1 MDEGGGACNEKD
13 RKMIEETPFIPYAD
27 RDALPA
33 ELKAPLDAYEKR
45 MGFMPNALKLYMHR
59 PEILACLIR
68 LNNTVMR
75 DPSSHL
81 DAGLKRRISAICS
94 YLNKSA
100 YCVAHNTNTLKA
112 ESGGE
117 GEGWAFTDEDI
128 VKLLDQAYA
137 PDDPAER
144 AAIDYARA
152 ATVDHSNVPRK
163 VLDRL
168 AETMTPPQIVELACV
183 VGFWKM
189 YNSVHEAM
197 HVPVEE
203 ALLGNVAFLDA

>member
-1 MDEGGGACNEKD
+1 MA
-13 RKMIEETPFIPYAD
+13 EEQPFIPYAD
-27 RDALPA
+27 RDAMPD
-33 ELKAPLDAYEKR
+33 ELKAPLEAYERR

-59 PEILACLIR
+59 PELLACLIK

-94 YLNKSA
+94 YLNRSA
-100 YCVAHNTNTLKA
+100 YCVAHNTNTLMTDA
-112 ESGGE
+112 GSE
-117 GEGWAFTDEDI
+117 GEGWDFTDEDI
-128 VKLLDQAYA
+128 HRLLDPAYA

-152 ATVDHSNVPRK
+152 ATIDHSNVPRS
-163 VLDRL
+163 VLDAL
-168 AETMTPPQIVELACV
+168 AAHMTPPQTVELACV

-189 YNSVHEAM
+189 YNSIHEAL
-197 HVPVEE
+197 HIPVEE
-203 ALLGNVAFLDA
+203 ALQGNVAFLEA

>member
-1 MDEGGGACNEKD
+1 MAEEK
-13 RKMIEETPFIPYAD
+13 PFIPYAD
-27 RDALPA
+27 RDALP
-33 ELKAPLDAYEKR
+33 EGLKAPLAAYEQR
-45 MGFMPNALKLYMHR
+45 MGFMPNALKLYMHQ
-59 PEILACLIR
+59 PELLACLVQ
-68 LNNTVMR
+68 LNNTAMR

-100 YCVAHNTNTLKA
+100 YCVAHNTNTLMTDA
-112 ESGGE
+112 GGD
-117 GEGWAFTDEDI
+117 GEGWDFSDED
-128 VKLLDQAYA
+128 VLKLLDPAYS
-137 PDDPAER
+137 PEDPAEK

-152 ATVDHSNVPRK
+152 ATVDHSNVPRA

-168 AETMTPPQIVELACV
+168 AETMTPPQVVELACV

-189 YNSVHEAM
+189 YNSIHEAM

-203 ALLGNVAFLDA
+203 ALKANVAFLDA

>member
-1 MDEGGGACNEKD
+1 MA
-13 RKMIEETPFIPYAD
+13 EEQPFIPYAD
-27 RDALPA
+27 RDALPEA
-33 ELKAPLDAYEKR
+33 LRAPLEAYEQR

-59 PEILACLIR
+59 PELLACLVQ

-100 YCVAHNTNTLKA
+100 YCVAHNTTTLMK
-112 ESGGE
+112 EEDGD
-117 GEGWAFTDEDI
+117 GEGWAFTDED
-128 VKLLDQAYA
+128 VHKLLDPAYA

-152 ATVDHSNVPRK
+152 ATVDHSNVPRAT
-163 VLDRL
+163 LDAL
-168 AETMTPPQIVELACV
+168 AQHMTPPQIVELACV

-189 YNSVHEAM
+189 YNSIHEAL
-197 HVPVEE
+197 HIPIEE
-203 ALLGNVAFLDA
+203 ALSHNAAFLES

>member
-1 MDEGGGACNEKD
+1 MAEEK
-13 RKMIEETPFIPYAD
+13 PFIPYAD
-27 RDALPA
+27 RDALPDG
-33 ELKAPLDAYEKR
+33 LKAPLEAYEQR

-59 PEILACLIR
+59 PELLACLVQ
-68 LNNTVMR
+68 LNNTAMR

-100 YCVAHNTNTLKA
+100 YCVAHNTNTLMTDA
-112 ESGGE
+112 GGD
-117 GEGWAFTDEDI
+117 GEGWDFSDED
-128 VKLLDQAYA
+128 VMKLLDPAYS
-137 PDDPAER
+137 PDDAAEK

-152 ATVDHSNVPRK
+152 ATVDHSNVPRA

-168 AETMTPPQIVELACV
+168 AETMTPPQVVELACV

-189 YNSVHEAM
+189 YNSIHEAL
-197 HVPVEE
+197 HVPIEE
-203 ALLGNVAFLDA
+203 TLQGNVAFLDA

>member
-168 AETMTPPQIVELACV
+168 AETMTPPQVVELACV

>member
-1 MDEGGGACNEKD
+1 MA
-13 RKMIEETPFIPYAD
+13 EETPFIPYAD

-45 MGFMPNALKLYMHR
+45 MGFMPNALRLYMHR

-75 DPSSHL
+75 DPSSAL

-168 AETMTPPQIVELACV
+168 AETMTPPQVVELACV

>member
-1 MDEGGGACNEKD
+1 MAEEK
-13 RKMIEETPFIPYAD
+13 PFIPYAD
-27 RDALPA
+27 RDALP
-33 ELKAPLDAYEKR
+33 EGLKAPLAAYEQR

-59 PEILACLIR
+59 PELLACLVQ
-68 LNNTVMR
+68 LNNTAMR

-100 YCVAHNTNTLKA
+100 YCVAHNTNTLMTDA
-112 ESGGE
+112 GGD
-117 GEGWAFTDEDI
+117 GEGWDFLDED
-128 VKLLDQAYA
+128 VLKLLDPAYS
-137 PDDPAER
+137 PEDPAEK

-152 ATVDHSNVPRK
+152 ATVDHSNVPRA

-168 AETMTPPQIVELACV
+168 AETMTPPQVVELACV

-189 YNSVHEAM
+189 YNSIHEAM

-203 ALLGNVAFLDA
+203 ALKANVAFLDA